1 MWRLINKCFFAL
13 LPRKNTFIWLSSL
26 NKRQA
31 SAVSR
36 VEVVCIAKSED
47 PYIEE
52 WVAYNLKLGFDHVTV
67 YDNGLT
73 LGWLPSRF
81 PGYVTVVPW
90 ASAASQVNAY
100 NDFLA
105 RHGDV
110 DLWAAFI
117 DVDEFIVLKRHPDI
131 RSLINECSAGHGGAL
146 AINWVYYGSSGHLEQ
161 TSEPVTQRFTR
172 RGVGIDPHV
181 KCIVY
186 IPHAASIGIHCPALK
201 AGYVQ
206 YDCDGRVFSGPFNK
220 AGNQDIARINHYFT
234 KSLAEFREKVLRGRA
249 DTHTPRSLSEFAGGD
264 QNDVKDTSAIDFLIG
279 PG

>member
-1 MWRLINKCFFAL
+1 MWRLINKCFLAL
-13 LPRKNTFIWLSSL
+13 LSRKNTVIQLSSL

-36 VEVVCIAKSED
+36 VEVVCIAKNED

-67 YDNGLT
+67 YDNGQT
-73 LGWLPSRF
+73 LEWLPSRF
-81 PGYVTVVPW
+81 PDYVTVVPW
-90 ASAASQVNAY
+90 AGAASQVTAY

-131 RSLINECSAGHGGAL
+131 KSLINECSAGHGGAL
-146 AINWVYYGSSGHLEQ
+146 AINWVFYGSSGHLEQ
-161 TSEPVTQRFTR
+161 TSQPVTQRFTH

-186 IPHAASIGIHCPALK
+186 IPHVASMGIHCPALK
-201 AGYVQ
+201 ALATSNTTATDESSV
-206 YDCDGRVFSGPFNK
+206 GRSTRQEIRTSLGLTTTSQSPWLSSGRRCCEEGRTRSPRGASRNLPVPIRTTSK
-220 AGNQDIARINHYFT
+220 TLARWIF
-234 KSLAEFREKVLRGRA
+234 
-249 DTHTPRSLSEFAGGD
+249 
-264 QNDVKDTSAIDFLIG
+264 
-279 PG
+279 